1 MVVVLVVVARA
12 PATAWAA
19 AAGFEGNGRAASMGE
34 IVAEGHRCSG
44 AAGQFALQLR
54 YIRPMNIR
62 PIKSASLPSV
72 RVDPQ
77 LRRELESLLQEGET
91 LSEFVE
97 DSVRQALARRS
108 QQAEFI
114 RRGVASLAAARQGES
129 LIDADAVLEKLQ
141 QRLVSAKSQP
151 STDAA

>member
-12 PATAWAA
+12 LAAPKA
-19 AAGFEGNGRAASMGE
+19 AAGFRGNERASNMRE

-141 QRLVSAKSQP
+141 QRLVSAKSQR

>member
-1 MVVVLVVVARA
+1 
-12 PATAWAA
+12 
-19 AAGFEGNGRAASMGE
+19 
-34 IVAEGHRCSG
+34 
-44 AAGQFALQLR
+44 
-54 YIRPMNIR
+54 MNIR

-114 RRGVASLAAARQGES
+114 RRGVASLAAAQQGES

-141 QRLVSAKSQP
+141 QRLVSAKSQR